1 MKWEPHTQGQYLA
14 SNLKKAIS
22 SQYRFWPAGTTTCA
36 ALNIWTTSSADP
48 QGQSYVRPLES
59 STGVRMPRGWKDG
72 VWTEPGT
79 WSQEAGTQIQPS
91 RNLFCMTLC
100 TSLSLGINFSVG
112 KMKVCMALDHV
123 CKRKQCVSKCVHVF
137 TCVEK
142 RYTHLFTWSS
152 LGSGTGWRR
161 SFSLYLTSSHF

>member
-1 MKWEPHTQGQYLA
+1 
-14 SNLKKAIS
+14 
-22 SQYRFWPAGTTTCA
+22 
-36 ALNIWTTSSADP
+36 
-48 QGQSYVRPLES
+48 
-59 STGVRMPRGWKDG
+59 MPRGWKDG

-123 CKRKQCVSKCVHVF
+123 CKRKQCVSKCTCFHMCGKEIYPPVHMVISGEWDGLKEVF
-137 TCVEK
+137 FALSN
-142 RYTHLFTWSS
+142 LFT
-152 LGSGTGWRR
+152 LLV
-161 SFSLYLTSSHF
+161 FHNKYLL